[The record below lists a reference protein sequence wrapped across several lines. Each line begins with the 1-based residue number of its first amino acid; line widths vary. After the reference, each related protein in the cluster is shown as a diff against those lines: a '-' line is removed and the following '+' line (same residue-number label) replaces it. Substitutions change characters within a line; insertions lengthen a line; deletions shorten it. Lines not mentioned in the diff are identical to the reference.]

1 MMGSARRVS
10 YEKGDGRD
18 VDSLVHSEFLGT
30 WPRRSGRHRQ
40 RCECNLTSSQRRRI
54 DPLWKKDMASR
65 ISTCARFNGKGKG
78 LTALQRKEVT
88 LGRLGRNLRDEVEV
102 ERRQGAQML
111 LLLASFVL
119 GETDRSVADLEEALR
134 PLLLAL

>member
-18 VDSLVHSEFLGT
+18 FDSLVHSEFLGT
-30 WPRRSGRHRQ
+30 WPQRSGRHRQ

-65 ISTCARFNGKGKG
+65 ISTCA
-78 LTALQRKEVT
+78 TIQRK
-88 LGRLGRNLRDEVEV
+88 R
-102 ERRQGAQML
+102 ERTDGSSAQ
-111 LLLASFVL
+111 
-119 GETDRSVADLEEALR
+119 RSDPWATWPEPA
-134 PLLLAL
+134 